1 MESYSVKAVLSV
13 SDKNFSSKMSGA
25 VNSLE
30 ELDNSS
36 QRATSSILDIAQGV
50 GVFKAVAVA
59 ADALKAS
66 LGKAIDR
73 FDTMTRF
80 PRVMEQMGFS
90 AEESNRSIQKLSDGI
105 SGLPT
110 SLDGIV
116 SSTQKI
122 AVLTGDLDMATDT
135 ALALNNAFLASGS
148 ASEDAERGLNQ
159 YTQMLSKG
167 SVDLESWR
175 TLQETMGYALRET
188 AVQLGVV
195 TGDSNELYSALQSGQ
210 ITFDQFNDALIECS
224 TRAGGFAESAGAAS
238 AGIKTSI
245 TNMQTA
251 VVRGMA
257 NIIQATN
264 DALEN
269 NGLPGLQGMIENATS
284 GINTGF
290 NIATK
295 GATVLVNNLDI
306 LVPTL
311 GTAAAGFITCKA
323 AMDISDKAGSFKKQ
337 MADAVDVL
345 NASADANKLA
355 KKATEL
361 REKATKMAREADMRS
376 TLAQQAEEKALRART
391 KANQL
396 ATEATKARKAADEA
410 ATKIA
415 KSSAVTSEMQAEA
428 EELKAT
434 ADKKAAAAAAA
445 NAQADKQAVKA
456 AAERDLAERTSAAS
470 ITLNTAAEDANTASE
485 TAGAKASQISNVAIA
500 TKTALLAV
508 MSGQMTLAEAAQK
521 AWNAAMKANPIG
533 TIITA
538 ITAAVTIITALVK
551 VVQKL
556 NKKYDTLSYR
566 SKKAKENTDELV
578 KSLEESR
585 ESFEENC
592 KETKNS
598 AGAIGMLAEETAELA
613 GKSNRSAADTELLK
627 SNIEQLNDSVEDL
640 NLSYDEQTGKMNMSE
655 DAMLSLVEAYK
666 KQAEAEVYAER
677 YKEILEQQLDIE
689 DQLAESTALLGEAQD
704 GLNTQM
710 QTGTTVSAYAAIQI
724 NKQKKAIEELEEQ
737 KQSLAEEEQQLTNK
751 IAECQQ
757 ASTEATAQATEA
769 QKASNESL
777 RVDLAN
783 LSETQ
788 EDTLDRIVTAY
799 QTMTDSLSSL
809 NDKIEEDDELTW
821 SKVKENQDD
830 TIAKTQEFAD
840 LYTQLID
847 AGVSESYLNA
857 IGATGPEALPLL
869 RGMMDSGIEE
879 VLNSQSEWQAA
890 YDSINHSFVDSLQLS
905 DEDKAT
911 IRSYISGESGVLGTM
926 QQALEAADFAAIM
939 DSAGKDTVEGYTEGV
954 NKEIPGLK
962 SLGLQMTEPMKEGT
976 ESGLGIGSP
985 SKVYAGYGRDTIQ
998 GYING
1003 IEEKQGALVSAMQG
1017 VMDSAVKKIDK
1028 STDSSMRAV
1037 QASIQ
1042 ASFTKISAASRDGM
1056 NKMAAEITNGGRK
1069 SNTQMQNSLQTM
1081 NTSVQNGFRNM
1092 NTSTK
1097 SGMNQVVQSISDG
1110 MTKAKKKAAD
1120 GGDMVVK
1127 AISSLE
1133 SRFYSSGYN
1142 ASLGMARGI
1151 NDGAPS
1157 ARSAALRLANSI
1169 SSTINNALKIHSPS
1183 DVTWDSGEY
1192 VTEGLAGGMLDK
1204 IKAVKNAASRIA
1216 AAAVPTGYI
1225 SRAAER
1231 AGEYMA
1237 DMSYSY
1243 AGDVETTH
1251 VIVVPLEVDGRE
1263 FARATATYTQEEL
1276 NNREKLNRYIRG
1288 YR

>member
-13 SDKNFSSKMSGA
+13 SDQSFTKKMNGA
-25 VNSLE
+25 VKSLD
-30 ELDNSS
+30 ELDSGS
-36 QRATSSILDIAQGV
+36 QRATSSIMDIAEGV
-50 GVFKAVAVA
+50 GVFKAVSVA
-59 ADALKAS
+59 TEALTAS

-73 FDTMTRF
+73 FDTLNRY

-159 YTQMLSKG
+159 YVQMLSKG

-284 GINTGF
+284 GINAAF
-290 NIATK
+290 NVAAK
-295 GATVLVNNLDI
+295 GTTVLVNNLDI
-306 LVPTL
+306 LIPTL
-311 GTAAAGFITCKA
+311 GTAAAGFITYKA

-355 KKATEL
+355 KRATEL
-361 REKATKMAREADMRS
+361 REKATRMAREADMRS

-396 ATEATKARKAADEA
+396 ATEAIKARKAADEA

-445 NAQADKQAVKA
+445 NAQADKKAMQSA
-456 AAERDLAERTSAAS
+456 AARDIAERTSTAS
-470 ITLNTAAEDANTASE
+470 VTMNTMAEEANTAAE
-485 TAGAKASQISNVAIA
+485 TAGTRAASVSNIAIA
-500 TKTALLAV
+500 AKTALLGV
-508 MSGQMTLAEAAQK
+508 LSGKITLATAVQQ

-538 ITAAVTIITALVK
+538 ITVAVTVITALVK

-556 NKKYDTLSYR
+556 NKKYETFSYR
-566 SKKAKENTDELV
+566 NKKAREETEELT
-578 KSLEESR
+578 KSLEESK
-585 ESFEENC
+585 EAYEENYQ
-592 KETKNS
+592 ETKNS
-598 AGAIGMLAEETAELA
+598 VGAVGILAEKTAELA
-613 GKSNRSAADTELLK
+613 AKSNRSAADTELLK
-627 SNIEQLNDSVEDL
+627 SNIEQLNDSVEGL
-640 NLSYDEQTGKMNMSE
+640 NLSYDEQTGKLNMTE

-666 KQAEAEVYAER
+666 KQAEAEIYAER

-689 DQLAESTALLGEAQD
+689 DQLAESSALLEEAQKN
-704 GLNTQM
+704 LNTQT
-710 QTGTTVSAYAAIQI
+710 QYGGSVSAITVIQME
-724 NKQKKAIEELEEQ
+724 KQKKAMEDLKEQ
-737 KQSLAEEEQQLTNK
+737 KQSLAEEEQQLTDK

-809 NDKIEEDDELTW
+809 NDKIETDDELTW

-879 VLNSQSEWQAA
+879 VLKSQSEWQSA

-926 QQALEAADFAAIM
+926 QQALEAADFSVVGKEANAGTAEGMSDTSGIESAAANSITAGITAARKAQ
-939 DSAGKDTVEGYTEGV
+939 DS
-954 NKEIPGLK
+954 N
-962 SLGLQMTEPMKEGT
+962 
-976 ESGLGIGSP
+976 SP
-985 SKVYAGYGRDTIQ
+985 SKVYKGLGGDAIS
-998 GYING
+998 GYILG
-1003 IEEKQGALVSAMQG
+1003 VEEKGKTLDSTMQKIMNSAGKTAATALKNSLKTMSVS
-1017 VMDSAVKKIDK
+1017 SE
-1028 STDSSMRAV
+1028 
-1037 QASIQ
+1037 
-1042 ASFTKISAASRDGM
+1042 ASFTKISSAARNGM
-1056 NKMAAEITNGGRK
+1056 KMVTSEVTDGGRK
-1069 SNTQMQNSLQTM
+1069 SNAELQSALKAMNSSTQS
-1081 NTSVQNGFRNM
+1081 GFRNM
-1092 NTSTK
+1092 NTSAK
-1097 SGMNQVVQSISDG
+1097 SGMNAIVKSVADG
-1110 MTKAKKKAAD
+1110 MVRAKAKVASE
-1120 GGDMVVK
+1120 GNNVVK
-1127 AISSLE
+1127 TLSSLE
-1133 SRFYSSGYN
+1133 SRFYNSGYY
-1142 ASLGMARGI
+1142 ASLGLARGI
-1151 NDGAPS
+1151 NAGAPG
-1157 ARSAALRLANSI
+1157 AISAARTLANRVAN
-1169 SSTINNALKIHSPS
+1169 TINSALKIHSPS
-1183 DVTWDSGEY
+1183 DVTWDSGQY

-1204 IKAVKNAASRIA
+1204 IRIVKNAASRIA
-1216 AAAVPTGYI
+1216 EVAVPTGYI
-1225 SRAAER
+1225 SRSVAL
-1231 AGEYMA
+1231 AGAYAA

-1251 VIVVPLEVDGRE
+1251 VIIVPLEIDGRE
-1263 FARATATYTQEEL
+1263 FARATATYTQKEL
-1276 NNREKLNRYIRG
+1276 DNREKLNRYIRG

>member
-13 SDKNFSSKMSGA
+13 SDQSFTKKMQGA
-25 VNSLE
+25 VKSLD
-30 ELDNSS
+30 ELDSGS
-36 QRATSSILDIAQGV
+36 QRATSSIMEIAEGV
-50 GVFKAVAVA
+50 GVFKAVSVA
-59 ADALKAS
+59 TEALTAS

-73 FDTMTRF
+73 FDTLNRY
-80 PRVMEQMGFS
+80 PRVMQQMGFS
-90 AEESNRSIQKLSDGI
+90 AEESNQSIQKLSDGI
-105 SGLPT
+105 DGLPT
-110 SLDGIV
+110 SLDGIA
-116 SSTQKI
+116 SSTQNI
-122 AVLTGDLDMATDT
+122 AVLTGDLNKATDT
-135 ALALNNAFLASGS
+135 ALALNNAFLASG
-148 ASEDAERGLNQ
+148 ALTADAKRGLYQ
-159 YTQMLSKG
+159 YVQMLSKG
-167 SVDLESWR
+167 QVDLESWR
-175 TLQETMGYALRET
+175 TLQETMGYALR
-188 AVQLGVV
+188 V
-195 TGDSNELYSALQSGQ
+195 TGEELGIVTGNSNDLYSAIQSGQ

-224 TRAGGFAESAGAAS
+224 TRAGGFAESAGTAS
-238 AGIKTSI
+238 AGISTSI

-284 GINTGF
+284 GINTAFKVAAQG
-290 NIATK
+290 T
-295 GATVLVNNLDI
+295 TVLVNNLDI
-306 LVPTL
+306 LIPTL
-311 GTAAAGFITCKA
+311 GTAAAGFITYKA
-323 AMDISDKAGSFKKQ
+323 AMDISDKATDFKKQ

-355 KKATEL
+355 EKATEL

-445 NAQADKQAVKA
+445 NAQADKKAMQSA
-456 AAERDLAERTSAAS
+456 AARDIAERTSTAS
-470 ITLNTAAEDANTASE
+470 VTMNTMAEEANTAAE
-485 TAGAKASQISNVAIA
+485 TAGTKAASMSNIAIA
-500 TKTALLAV
+500 AKTALLGVLSGKITVATAV
-508 MSGQMTLAEAAQK
+508 QR

-538 ITAAVTIITALVK
+538 ITVAVTVITALVK

-556 NKKYDTLSYR
+556 NKKYETFSYR
-566 SKKAKENTDELV
+566 NKKAREETEELT
-578 KSLEESR
+578 KSLEESK
-585 ESFEENC
+585 EAYEENYQ
-592 KETKNS
+592 ETKNS
-598 AGAIGMLAEETAELA
+598 VGAVGILAEKTAELA
-613 GKSNRSAADTELLK
+613 AKSNRSAADTELLK
-627 SNIEQLNDSVEDL
+627 SNIEQLNDSVEGL
-640 NLSYDEQTGKMNMSE
+640 NLSYDEQTGKLNMTE

-666 KQAEAEVYAER
+666 KQAEAEIYAER

-689 DQLAESTALLGEAQD
+689 DQLAESSALLEEAQKN
-704 GLNTQM
+704 LNTQT
-710 QTGTTVSAYAAIQI
+710 QYGGSVSAITVIQME
-724 NKQKKAIEELEEQ
+724 KQKKAMEDLKEQ
-737 KQSLAEEEQQLTNK
+737 KQSLAEEEQQLTDK

-809 NDKIEEDDELTW
+809 NDKIETDDELTW
-821 SKVKENQDD
+821 SKVKANQED

-869 RGMMDSGIEE
+869 RSMMDSGIEE
-879 VLNSQSEWQAA
+879 VLNSQSEWQSA

-926 QQALEAADFAAIM
+926 QQALEAADFAAIGQDANAGLAEGM
-939 DSAGKDTVEGYTEGV
+939 SDSSGVEAAATNTVSAGIEAAKTAQDS
-954 NKEIPGLK
+954 N
-962 SLGLQMTEPMKEGT
+962 
-976 ESGLGIGSP
+976 SP
-985 SKVYAGYGRDTIQ
+985 SKVYKGLGYDAID
-998 GYING
+998 GYILG
-1003 IEEKQGALVSAMQG
+1003 VESKQGALVSSMQQI
-1017 VMDSAVKKIDK
+1017 VDSAGKTAV
-1028 STDSSMRAV
+1028 STMDRSLESMSA
-1037 QASIQ
+1037 ASE
-1042 ASFTKISAASRDGM
+1042 AAFEKISAAARSGM
-1056 NKMAAEITNGGRK
+1056 NEMSSEIADSTGK
-1069 SNTQMQNSLQTM
+1069 SNTQMRTGM
-1081 NTSVQNGFRNM
+1081 DRINTTVRTAFQKMENI
-1092 NTSTK
+1092 TK
-1097 SGMNQVVQSISDG
+1097 TGMNKIVQAVSDG
-1110 MTKAKKKAAD
+1110 MAQAKLKAAD
-1120 GGDMVVK
+1120 GGDRIVNTL
-1127 AISSLE
+1127 SSLE
-1133 SRFYSSGYN
+1133 NRFYNSGYN

-1151 NDGAPS
+1151 NAGAPS
-1157 ARSAALRLANSI
+1157 AISAARSLANRVA
-1169 SSTINNALKIHSPS
+1169 STINSALKIHSPS
-1183 DVTWDSGEY
+1183 DVTWDSGQY

-1204 IKAVKNAASRIA
+1204 IRIVKNAASRIA
-1216 AAAVPTGYI
+1216 EAAEPTGYI
-1225 SRAAER
+1225 SRSVAMAGDYAAN
-1231 AGEYMA
+1231 
-1237 DMSYSY
+1237 MSYSY
-1243 AGDVETTH
+1243 AGDMESSY
-1251 VIVVPLEVDGRE
+1251 VIVVPLEIDGRE
-1263 FARATATYTQEEL
+1263 FARAEAEYIGQEL
-1276 NNREKLNRYIRG
+1276 VRTGKLNRRL
-1288 YR
+1288 